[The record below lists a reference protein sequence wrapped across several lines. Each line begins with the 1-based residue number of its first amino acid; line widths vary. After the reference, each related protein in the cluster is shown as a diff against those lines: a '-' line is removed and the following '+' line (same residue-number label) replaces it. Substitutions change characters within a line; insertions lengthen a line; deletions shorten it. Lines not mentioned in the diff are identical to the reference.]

1 MSHAGTFESEE
12 RLSKPLAGSI
22 TAHVLAAAA
31 LLASGIFRH
40 HGPDLGDPHAG
51 GVGVGLVT
59 RIPLVPREGRINRL
73 AHDTESALPQEAPDL
88 SKLRRVEAPPPDAVE
103 LADHH
108 KKPKPNKL
116 ELAQDN
122 YRPKDLI
129 PLNQLRSHTAQAAVS
144 PTFAKA
150 GAGQLAVGPNTPLG
164 SEFGWYAQRVR
175 DIVAS
180 RWNTADVT
188 ARPNAKAII
197 TFIIDRNGT
206 LRNIELAE
214 PSGSYTLDTSSKRAV
229 LDANPLPPLPAGFR
243 KNQAEMEIW
252 FQLRR

>member
-1 MSHAGTFESEE
+1 MPHAGTFESDE

-22 TAHVLAAAA
+22 TAHVLAGAA

-59 RIPLVPREGRINRL
+59 RIPIVPREGRINRL
-73 AHDTESALPQEAPDL
+73 AHDTESALPQQAPEL
-88 SKLRRVEAPPPDAVE
+88 TKLQHVETPPPDAVE
-103 LADHH
+103 LADHR
-108 KKPKPNKL
+108 KQKKPNKL
-116 ELAQDN
+116 ELAPDN

-129 PLNQLRSHTAQAAVS
+129 PTNQLRSRLAQAAVS
-144 PTFAKA
+144 PTYAKA

-164 SEFGWYAQRVR
+164 TEFGWYAQRVR

-180 RWNTADVT
+180 HWNTADVT
-188 ARPNAKAII
+188 SRPNSKAII
-197 TFIIDRNGT
+197 TFTIDRDGT

-229 LDANPLPPLPAGFR
+229 LESTPLPPLPDGFR
-243 KNQAEMEIW
+243 KSRAEMEIW

>member
-1 MSHAGTFESEE
+1 MSRAGTFETEE
-12 RLSKPLAGSI
+12 RLGKPLAGSI

-73 AHDTESALPQEAPDL
+73 AHDTESALPQQTPDVTTRP
-88 SKLRRVEAPPPDAVE
+88 KAETPPPDAVE
-103 LADHH
+103 LADH
-108 KKPKPNKL
+108 KKKQKPNKL
-116 ELAQDN
+116 ELAPDN

-129 PLNQLRSHTAQAAVS
+129 PLNQLRSRTAQAAVS

-175 DIVAS
+175 DIIAS

-188 ARPNAKAII
+188 SRPNSKAVI
-197 TFIIDRNGT
+197 TFIIERDGS

-243 KNQAEMEIW
+243 KSQAEMEIW